1 MANSIETLL
10 KSKQTVF
17 NMTDLVFLWQIKNQD
32 TLKSKIY
39 YLTKKK
45 KLVRLH
51 QGIFVLD
58 DNYNKFELAG
68 KLKNPSYISLE
79 TVLAKE
85 NVIFQYSSNISSVSN
100 LSRQYDV
107 DKTRYIYRKIKDS
120 ILLNQTGIIY
130 KNNYAIADKER
141 AFLDMLYLNS
151 DYYFDNLEEIDWEKC
166 QKMVKIYQSK
176 KLSNIVQKY
185 ARQK

>member
-17 NMTDLVFLWQIKNQD
+17 NMTDLAFLWQIRNRD

-39 YLTKKK
+39 YLIKKK
-45 KLVRLH
+45 KLIRIH

-58 DNYNKFELAG
+58 NNYNKFELAG

-79 TVLAKE
+79 TILAKE
-85 NVIFQYSSNISSVSN
+85 NIIFQYSSNISSVSN
-100 LSRQYDV
+100 LSRHYNIDNI
-107 DKTRYIYRKIKDS
+107 KYTYRKIKDS

-151 DYYFDNLEEIDWEKC
+151 DYYFDNLENIDWNKC
-166 QKMVKIYQSK
+166 QEMVKIYQSK
-176 KLSNIVQKY
+176 KLNNLIQKY
-185 ARQK
+185 AGQK